1 MSENKDPNEA
11 TTEAEDDD
19 LLGGLES
26 LLDEESTGIDLP
38 DEDDLNEGE
47 LTDLFADDDD
57 DGDDEAP
64 PAPAATSTRERSR
77 QRTGRSAR
85 RQKDQ
90 DEYRNLEA
98 HLRATPLGL
107 EVSEDKMTVQVSRIT
122 ADNDYEQILGL
133 VKRQKIVNGIDHE
146 AIRTALSK
154 TATGQNQYEVI
165 IARGQRPKI
174 ARPTEIVHYLPEE
187 LITEKDAQKTDFE
200 RLKRLMDGEF
210 LEAIKNWKGPTK
222 LVSKGDVV
230 AELVPAEIEPGCDV
244 FGQQVE
250 AEETDTLAIEV
261 GDNVTLSEDG
271 TSATAD
277 LYGYCGLLG
286 GLPTVVAPIWMSN
299 DHMEARFIFHPSAA
313 PLSVPTEEELLELLE
328 MKWIEFGVMERQ
340 VELICKRLATKQS
353 LPVSVPL
360 AQGTPEIHGE
370 DAQIKYAFDPF
381 ELIKWNQLQ
390 SILNLDTPEAIL
402 TSLDEMYTSEEED
415 NSGIRFKAVCTGEV
429 VAEKIP
435 ATTGVAGKD
444 TQGEEVVPKKGS
456 DVPLEVGEG
465 LAIGEDG
472 LRCTAQFFGYISLR
486 WDIETNVFSPLWVSP
501 DRVAVYFLNLP
512 QSQLPKYPSV
522 EEMQALLDQLEVKH
536 GYNAE
541 RWAEILQELEAGERS
556 EYVICIAEATRPQP
570 GEDAQ
575 FEWAIQ
581 IEPNKP
587 GKIMEDG
594 SIDFR
599 DRNLN
604 TVVSEGDMLGRLLP
618 PKTGVVGKDVFGNE
632 LQPPGPLNIE
642 IVTDSRIYAEPEENG
657 HMAFFC
663 ETGGGIATDEEI
675 KTVKGRTHKR
685 INIAVYP
692 ISNIEGDVDYHTGN
706 IDFNGDVVIGGSVQ
720 SQFSVKATGSVTI
733 GGYIEAGAYVT
744 AGKDLLCQRGVVGTN
759 TELVAGGGGMAKFIQ
774 ESTVRAGGDIKVGSY
789 IFNASVRAGG
799 EILVPGMG
807 EGKSRALVGGLVWG
821 ALGISARSI
830 GSPYNTSTRLVVG
843 VDPDQVNKAD
853 QIRANMQAC
862 QQKQLKLLK
871 KIGVEVLDLQLIK
884 QKLAHCKSPKQKQS
898 MLMAVKRIAK
908 IAELEQNQQEELEEI
923 AESQRKLSHKTNINV
938 ASELFAGAEL
948 RIGEQT
954 ELIRED
960 AEKVSFRLVTE
971 DEEEKIQ
978 MDTLSGNLR
987 LS

>member
-1 MSENKDPNEA
+1 MSDDKDPNEA
-11 TTEAEDDD
+11 TAEDGD

-26 LLDEESTGIDLP
+26 LLDEEGSGLDLP
-38 DEDDLNEGE
+38 DDDELGEDE
-47 LTDLFADDDD
+47 LTDLFADDDEEE
-57 DGDDEAP
+57 DGET
-64 PAPAATSTRERSR
+64 APAAVAAPTRERSR
-77 QRTGRSAR
+77 SRDSRSER

-107 EVSEDKMTVQVSRIT
+107 EVSEDKMTVQISRIT
-122 ADNDYEQILGL
+122 ADNSLEEIIGL
-133 VKRQKIVNGIDHE
+133 LRRQNIQNGIDHE
-146 AIRTALSK
+146 VIRTALSK
-154 TATGQNQYEVI
+154 AATGQSQYEVI
-165 IARGQRPKI
+165 VARGERPKVVS
-174 ARPTEIVHYLPEE
+174 PTEIVHHMPAE

-210 LEAIKNWKGPTK
+210 LEAIKNWKGPCK
-222 LVSKGDVV
+222 LVSKGALVS
-230 AELVPAEIEPGCDV
+230 ELVPAEIEPGCDV
-244 FGQQVE
+244 FGEQVE
-250 AEETDTLAIEV
+250 LEGFDSLTIDV

-271 TSATAD
+271 RTAVAD
-277 LYGYCGLLG
+277 LYGYVGLLG
-286 GLPTVVAPIWMSN
+286 GKPTLLPPIWMSN
-299 DHMEARFIFHPSAA
+299 DQMEARFIFHPSEP
-313 PLSVPTEEELLELLE
+313 PLAIPTEEELLELLE
-328 MKWIEFGVMERQ
+328 IKWIEYGVMERQ

-360 AQGTPEIHGE
+360 AQGSPEIQGE
-370 DAQIKYAFDPF
+370 DAQIKYAFDPY
-381 ELIKWNQLQ
+381 ELMKWNQLQ
-390 SILNLDTPEAIL
+390 SILNLKSPEAMT
-402 TSLDEMYTSEEED
+402 TSLTEMYASEEED
-415 NSGIRFKAVCTGEV
+415 NSGIRFKAVRSGEI

-435 ATTGVAGKD
+435 ATTGVVGKD
-444 TQGEEVVPKKGS
+444 IQGEEVTPTEGN
-456 DVPLEVGEG
+456 DVPLEFGEG
-465 LAIGEDG
+465 LSLNEDG
-472 LRCTAQFFGYISLR
+472 LRCVAQHFGYISLR

-501 DRVAVYFLNLP
+501 DRVAVYFFNLP
-512 QSQLPKYPSV
+512 QSQRPKFPSV

-541 RWAEILQELEAGERS
+541 RWAEILQELEEGQRPD
-556 EYVICIAEATRPQP
+556 EYMICVAEATRPQP

-575 FEWAIQ
+575 FEWAVQ
-581 IEPNKP
+581 IEANKP

-604 TVVSEGDMLGRLLP
+604 TVASEGDMLGRLLP
-618 PKTGVVGKDVFGNE
+618 PKIGVVGKDVFGNE
-632 LQPPGPLNIE
+632 LQPPAPLNIE

-663 ETGGGIATDEEI
+663 ESGGGIVTDEEI
-675 KTVKGRTHKR
+675 KTVKGRTQKR
-685 INIAVYP
+685 INISVYP

-744 AGKDLLCQRGVVGTN
+744 AGKDLLCQRGVVGAT
-759 TELVAGGGGMAKFIQ
+759 TELVAGGGIMAKFIQ
-774 ESTVRAGGDIKVGSY
+774 ESTVRAGGDVKVGSY

-799 EILVPGMG
+799 EIIVPGMG

-821 ALGISARSI
+821 ARGISARSI

-843 VDPDQVNKAD
+843 VDPDQVNRAD

-862 QQKQLKLLK
+862 QGKQLKLLK
-871 KIGVEVLDLQLIK
+871 RIGVETLDLQLIK
-884 QKLAHCKSPKQKQS
+884 QKLAHCTSPKQKQS

-908 IAELEQNQQEELEEI
+908 IAELGQNQQQELEEI
-923 AESQRKLSHKTNINV
+923 AEAQRKLSHETNINV
-938 ASELFAGAEL
+938 MSELFAGAEL

-960 AEKVSFRLVTE
+960 QDKVTFHLVTE
-971 DEEEKIQ
+971 EDVEKIQ
-978 MDTLSGNLR
+978 MDTLSGNLK